1 MRECLPLAPRPEHV
15 EYAVHGLPA
24 VHPRPASLGLL
35 LVRRDE
41 RLDPLPERVWDLV
54 QRVYAET
61 FFDRRLQ
68 LTVIED
74 AETTRRLYHAVRT
87 GSHQVV
93 NDSGLFFGL
102 ALSKKDSPKSKDEQS
117 TL

>member
-1 MRECLPLAPRPEHV
+1 
-15 EYAVHGLPA
+15 
-24 VHPRPASLGLL
+24 
-35 LVRRDE
+35 VRRDE

-74 AETTRRLYHAVRT
+74 AETSRRLYHAVRR

-102 ALSKKDSPKSKDEQS
+102 ALKHLEKDSLLTKEEILQSKVGRPKMLYKPAAKLLDTVQTKSD
-117 TL
+117 